1 MAIYALIKNNQ
12 VDTCPLFLQGL
23 KSEYPN
29 VGFPKN
35 SLGNPDIR
43 AEYNIVE
50 VTEVAAPESATHNA
64 SEVTPTL
71 VDGVWTQ
78 TWEQTSKTNDEL
90 TADVVAKRVAEY
102 GSTEVHLEYIMENG
116 IAAFQTR
123 QQTIKDKY
131 PKP

>member
-12 VDTCPLFLQGL
+12 VDTYPLFLQGL

-35 SLGNPDIR
+35 ALDSAEIR
-43 AEYNIVE
+43 AAYNIVE
-50 VTEVAAPESATHNA
+50 VVEVAAPESETHNV
-64 SEVTPTL
+64 SEGTPTL

-78 TWEQTSKTNDEL
+78 TWEQTAKTNDEL
-90 TADVVAKRVAEY
+90 TADVVAKRIAEY
-102 GSTEVHLEYIMENG
+102 GSTEVQLEYIMENG
-116 IAAFQTR
+116 IAAFQAR
-123 QQTIKDKY
+123 QQAIKDKY